1 MATSKKKK
9 LVVGSDPP
17 IVITGGGGGPGP
29 FGPFVTTAGV
39 EVEFTDAAGR
49 KVKFKPKHGGAKI
62 TNVTL
67 TVDVVKDGLPQE
79 EQFLFDSQS
88 DYRISIRFFT
98 DTPITKKSGSAS
110 TKKGSKKGSKRAGR

>member
-29 FGPFVTTAGV
+29 FKPFATTAGV

-49 KVKFKPKHGGAKI
+49 KIKVKPKHGGIKI
-62 TNVTL
+62 TNVTF
-67 TVDVVKDGLPQE
+67 TVDVVKNGLPMQN
-79 EQFLFDSQS
+79 QFHFDSQS
-88 DYRISIRFFT
+88 DYRISVQFFT
-98 DTPITKKSGSAS
+98 DTTIKAKSSSAS
-110 TKKGSKKGSKRAGR
+110 TKKGPKKGSKKAGR